1 MSFNKIPGQNKTKKI
16 LQDTIS
22 KKRISHAYLFNG
34 NNGLGKLEMAEEFAQ
49 AIFCKNNIID
59 GCGNC
64 ISCRKLQ
71 HNNHPDFFKIEV
83 QEDHSSILIEQ
94 IREMQKEINYKP
106 YESDYKI
113 YIINQAEK
121 MSLEAQNSLL
131 KTLEDPPDYAVII
144 LTNEQKK
151 DLIPTIV
158 SRCQE
163 VKLYN
168 QPVDV
173 IKEYLI
179 QEKGFDKKE
188 ASLYAVL
195 ARGKYKKAVKLASK
209 EDFVNDRDKVINFI
223 ANIEKKDNFEIYEFS
238 DYLIKITDKDFS
250 LFELMLSLFRDILVA
265 KRNGNEDI
273 INFDYKDLIINS
285 INKFKIQELY
295 DLIEIINKY
304 QNYYL
309 KNIKK
314 DLLFPSLLFKIRNE
328 KEL

>member
-1 MSFNKIPGQNKTKKI
+1 
-16 LQDTIS
+16 
-22 KKRISHAYLFNG
+22 
-34 NNGLGKLEMAEEFAQ
+34 
-49 AIFCKNNIID
+49 
-59 GCGNC
+59 
-64 ISCRKLQ
+64 
-71 HNNHPDFFKIEV
+71 
-83 QEDHSSILIEQ
+83 
-94 IREMQKEINYKP
+94 MQKEINYKP